1 MGRERGATLQGE
13 LSTGSSERQ
22 PILVCTAWPYA
33 NGALHVGHLA
43 GVYVPA
49 DVFARY
55 MRLRGFDVLMI
66 SGTDAHGTP
75 VTVRADQEGTTP
87 AEVAARYHQEFLT
100 YWRALGVSYDL
111 YTTTTTD
118 NHRAVVQDEFMLL
131 LDKGLLYRATSVGFY
146 DPVARRFLPD
156 TYIEG
161 ECPHCHYARARGNQC
176 ENCGRLLE
184 PEDLIRPH
192 SRLNPDATLER
203 RQTEHFYFDLPKVE
217 PALLDW
223 ATPMHHWRANVYR
236 FTLNFLQ
243 GGLQPRAITRDLS
256 WGVPLPP
263 QVGPGWDDKRIYVWF
278 EACSGYLSA
287 AIEWAQRQ
295 ADPAAWERWWKDPSC
310 RQYYFIGK
318 DNIPFHTVIWPAILV
333 GRGDVILPYDVP
345 ANEYMNAGG
354 QKASK
359 SAGVGSTVPQL
370 LTAFDPDAIRYY
382 VIANAPESADTDYT
396 EADFVRR
403 NNDELVATWGNL
415 VHRTLSFLQRSFEGT
430 VPEHTTV
437 PEVAA
442 RIDAAREAVEAQLDA
457 VHLRAALREALGLA
471 RFGNEWFDRQ
481 APWRQV
487 REDRAAAESTM
498 GSLLDLINAAKV
510 LLAPYLPHTAARL
523 HGLLGYTDTLESRGW
538 QIEPVPGGRHL
549 PSPQPLF
556 RKLELT
562 AAEAA

>member
-1 MGRERGATLQGE
+1 MA
-13 LSTGSSERQ
+13 ERQ
-22 PILVCTAWPYA
+22 PVLVCTAWPYA
-33 NGALHVGHLA
+33 NGSLHVGHLA

-55 MRLRGFDVLMI
+55 QRLRGYDVLMI

-87 AEVAARYHQEFLT
+87 AEVAARYHAEFLT
-100 YWRALGVSYDL
+100 YWRDLGVSYDL

-118 NHRAVVQDEFMLL
+118 NHREVVQDEFMML
-131 LDKGLLYRATSVGFY
+131 LDKGLLYRDRSVGFY
-146 DPVARRFLPD
+146 DPIAQRFLPD

-184 PEDLIRPH
+184 PEDLIAPR
-192 SRLNPDATLER
+192 SRLNPQATLER
-203 RQTEHFYFDLPKVE
+203 RETEHFYFDLPRLEK
-217 PALLDW
+217 PLLDW
-223 ATPMHHWRANVYR
+223 ARPMTHWRPNVYR
-236 FTLNFLQ
+236 FTINFLE
-243 GGLQPRAITRDLS
+243 GGLQPRAITRDLT

-287 AIEWAQRQ
+287 AVEWARLSGE
-295 ADPAAWERWWKDPSC
+295 PRAWERWWKDPTC

-318 DNIPFHTVIWPAILV
+318 DNIPFHTVIWPAILL

-345 ANEYMNAGG
+345 ANEYMNFGG

-359 SAGVGSTVPQL
+359 SAGVGTTVPRL
-370 LTAFDPDAIRYY
+370 LEAFDPDAIRYY
-382 VIANAPESADTDYT
+382 LIANAPETADTDYT
-396 EADFVRR
+396 EEDFVRR

-415 VHRTLSFLQRSFEGT
+415 VHRTLTFMQRSFDGV
-430 VPEHTTV
+430 VPEHTTD

-442 RIDAAREAVEAQLDA
+442 RINAARAAVEEQLDH
-457 VHLRAALREALGLA
+457 VHLRAGLREALNLA

-481 APWRQV
+481 APWKQV
-487 REDRAAAESTM
+487 REDRAAAEFTM
-498 GSLLDLINAAKV
+498 GSLLDLINAGKV
-510 LLAPYLPHTAARL
+510 LFAPFLPHTSATL
-523 HGLLGYTDTLESRGW
+523 HQLLGYADALEARGW
-538 QIEPVPGGRHL
+538 HFEALPGGQRL
-549 PSPQPLF
+549 PAPRPLF
-556 RKLELT
+556 KKLEVP
-562 AAEAA
+562 AEEAA

>member
-1 MGRERGATLQGE
+1 MPQGD
-13 LSTGSSERQ
+13 

-33 NGALHVGHLA
+33 NGSLHVGHLA

-55 MRLRGFDVLMI
+55 KRLRGYDVLMI

-75 VTVRADQEGTTP
+75 VTVRADQEGITP
-87 AEVAARYHQEFLT
+87 AEVAGRYHEEFLT
-100 YWRALGVSYDL
+100 YWRDLGITYDL

-118 NHRAVVQDEFMLL
+118 NHREVVQDEFMMLL
-131 LDKGLLYRATSVGFY
+131 EKGLLYKDRSTGFY

-161 ECPHCHYARARGNQC
+161 ECPHCHYPRARGNQC

-184 PEDLIRPH
+184 PEDLINPY
-192 SRLNPDATLER
+192 SRLNPQATLER
-203 RQTEHFYFDLPKVE
+203 RETEHFYMDLPKLE
-217 PALLDW
+217 QPLLDW
-223 ATPMHHWRANVYR
+223 ARPMTHWRPNVYR
-236 FTLNFLQ
+236 FTINFLE
-243 GGLQPRAITRDLS
+243 GGLQARAITRDLS
-256 WGVPLPP
+256 WGVSLPP
-263 QVGPGWDDKRIYVWF
+263 QVGPGWEDKRIYVWF

-287 AIEWAQRQ
+287 AIEWAKTIKR
-295 ADPAAWERWWKDPSC
+295 APDAWLRWWRDPAC

-345 ANEYMNAGG
+345 ANEYMNVGG

-370 LTAFDPDAIRYY
+370 LAAFDPDAIRYY
-382 VIANAPESADTDYT
+382 LIANAPESADTDYT
-396 EADFVRR
+396 EEDFVRR

-415 VHRTLSFLQRSFEGT
+415 VHRTLSFMQRSFEGT
-430 VPEHTTV
+430 VPEHVTD
-437 PEVAA
+437 PEVLE
-442 RIDAAREAVEAQLDA
+442 RIDAARAAVEQQLDG
-457 VHLRAALREALGLA
+457 VHLRAGLREALALA
-471 RFGNEWFDRQ
+471 RFGNEWFDRR

-487 REDRAAAESTM
+487 REDRAAADATM
-498 GSLLDLINAAKV
+498 GSLLDLINAAKM
-510 LLAPYLPHTAARL
+510 LFAPFLPHTSARL
-523 HGLLGYTDTLESRGW
+523 HELLGYTDALESGGW
-538 QIEPVPGGRHL
+538 RIEPVPGGRKL
-549 PSPQPLF
+549 PAPTPLF